1 MTRRSRKCRPA
12 SAGATG
18 TTPPTRLTIGRPGG
32 ARICGVR
39 PAPERRWCRHGR
51 PKPPSCTTARRHDG
65 TTEPISFNFWNVYG
79 NAEYTR
85 ADIRAVTQAML
96 LVMVERQG
104 VALYSKVPTQ
114 HCREVAR
121 VAASGNQSM
130 VGSSSTMPR

>member
-1 MTRRSRKCRPA
+1 VRA
-12 SAGATG
+12 SAESA
-18 TTPPTRLTIGRPGG
+18 RLH
-32 ARICGVR
+32 
-39 PAPERRWCRHGR
+39 ERRWCRLP
-51 PKPPSCTTARRHDG
+51 PKPPSGTTARRQTADG
-65 TTEPISFNFWNVYG
+65 RRQTEPISFSFWNVYG
-79 NAEYTR
+79 NAEYTL